1 MTEPRITEHTDSHA
15 FPPSPH
21 GGSVQ
26 IAITVAADGWTQE
39 QFVMVPVQPNNGER
53 LIVRTITRAVA
64 LPPPAP
70 PETDHE
76 RRARL
81 VREQLDKAR
90 AAGILGLTTNDA
102 TVTVNAILEALDGEF
117 VDEDMSALNPNDNDP
132 REDDR

>member
-1 MTEPRITEHTDSHA
+1 MSEPRITEHTDSHV
-15 FPPSPH
+15 FPPMQH

-26 IAITVAADGWTQE
+26 IGITVAAGDQVQE

-53 LIVRTITRAVA
+53 LIVRTITRVVA

-81 VREQLDKAR
+81 VREQLDRAR
-90 AAGILGLTTNDA
+90 QAGILGLTTNDA
-102 TVTVNAILEALDGEF
+102 TVTVNAILEALNGEF
-117 VDEDMSALNPNDNDP
+117 IDEDMSDLNPNDNDP
-132 REDDR
+132 RDSEQ

>member
-1 MTEPRITEHTDSHA
+1 MSEPHITERTDSQA
-15 FPPSPH
+15 FPPVRH
-21 GGSVQ
+21 GGSVRMFV
-26 IAITVAADGWTQE
+26 TVAAGDWTQD

-53 LIVRTITRAVA
+53 LIVRTVTRVVA

-70 PETDHE
+70 PETDRE

-90 AAGILGLTTNDA
+90 QAGILGLTTNDA

-117 VDEDMSALNPNDNDP
+117 IEDCELDHYEEKDDN
-132 REDDR
+132 